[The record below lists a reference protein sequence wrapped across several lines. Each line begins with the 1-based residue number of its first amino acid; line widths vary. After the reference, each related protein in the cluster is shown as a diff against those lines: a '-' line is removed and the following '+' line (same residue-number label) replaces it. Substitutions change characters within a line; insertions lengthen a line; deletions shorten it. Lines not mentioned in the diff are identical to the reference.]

1 MSQIS
6 EAVVAT
12 IRTPWPP
19 SVNHYWASS
28 GSKRYLSAAARSY
41 RDAVWVAVRAAG
53 FPRFGQRPVEVRVV
67 AYPPDNRRRD
77 IDNLLKAVLDAL
89 AHAKVYADDSQIYT
103 LRIERGP
110 VVDGGALEVEV
121 KEKQI

>member
-6 EAVVAT
+6 EAVVT

-19 SVNHYWASS
+19 SVNHYWSSS
-28 GSKRYLSAAARSY
+28 GSKRYLSTAARSY

-67 AYPPDNRRRD
+67 AYPPDHRRRD

-89 AHAKVYADDSQIYT
+89 AHAKVYEDDSQIYT

-121 KEKQI
+121 KEKQV